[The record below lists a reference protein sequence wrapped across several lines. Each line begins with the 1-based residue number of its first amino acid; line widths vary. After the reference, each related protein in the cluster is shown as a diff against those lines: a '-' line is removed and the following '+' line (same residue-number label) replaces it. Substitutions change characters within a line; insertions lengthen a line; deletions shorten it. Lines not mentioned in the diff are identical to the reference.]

1 MNFFEQQDRSKQ
13 ATKKLLGL
21 FGAAVLVICTCV
33 YFAVMLTINVTPL
46 SSWLFR
52 DYGCVPMATTAHS
65 GELKS
70 VIDST
75 FLDATTLPGMGKDY
89 GLKGG
94 LGGSRSSGR
103 TSGFGNSKG
112 ADRTSGFGNSSGTDR
127 YDNNRY
133 GRDNR
138 SLQYRSSG
146 RSIGPT
152 CRPPLVWWDPKV
164 FCWTFFGTAGAIG
177 GLSSW
182 KINQLKAGGAVIASE
197 LGGIRV
203 LPEIATPAEQQLLN
217 VVEEMAIAASMA
229 VPPVYI
235 LRDEHGINA
244 FAAGYTIN
252 DAVIGVTAGCLDLLS
267 RDELQ
272 GVVAHEFSHILNGDM
287 AMNIKLSG
295 MLHGILCL
303 HVTGRVMSDCIWL
316 DRDSNPMAILGILL
330 RIIGFSGFVSGRLIQ
345 SAISR
350 QREFLADASAV
361 QFTRNADG
369 IAGALERIG
378 GISSAVHSPYAETA
392 SHMFF
397 SPAVSF
403 SWVAGLF
410 DTHPPIEKR
419 IQLVRGAGQKLGTS
433 LIVNGQKV
441 PTIKP
446 IETIG
451 MVGFAGSS
459 STEII
464 DELESEAE
472 IHEAP
477 AIGIYATLAN
487 VYALL
492 LVGGATWTEHRECR
506 KDQMAYL
513 AQFEEPAVMEQLE
526 DLRKTITGVSTQE
539 RLALLEHHLPQLRH
553 TEHVSRLLKCAYGL
567 VEFSPPEQWPLVY
580 LVLHHRLAPQAG
592 TRQEIYQS
600 IGDICQELF
609 AILSTLA
616 HLSFDN
622 PQDIEHGFEAALFRL
637 PNSCVSGVKLGESL
651 SWRDFQRDLAK
662 IACAVPKVKQ
672 VVMAAALEMLT
683 SQRRVHADGLD
694 LMRSIAI
701 LLDAPVPAILDR
713 IPVIQGVRS

>member
-21 FGAAVLVICTCV
+21 FGTAVLIICTCV

-46 SSWLFR
+46 SSVLLG
-52 DYGCVPMATTAHS
+52 DHGCVPTVTSAYS

-70 VIDST
+70 VIDGT
-75 FLDATTLPGMGKDY
+75 FLDASGIEKDY
-89 GLKGG
+89 SLKGG
-94 LGGSRSSGR
+94 LGGSRTSGR
-103 TSGFGNSKG
+103 TSGFGNSR
-112 ADRTSGFGNSSGTDR
+112 DTE
-127 YDNNRY
+127 RY

-138 SLQYRSSG
+138 SLYYRSG
-146 RSIGPT
+146 RSGGSRGTT
-152 CRPPLVWWDPKV
+152 CRPPWVWWDLRV
-164 FCWTFFGTAGAIG
+164 FSWTFFGTAGVIG
-177 GLSSW
+177 GLSFW

-217 VVEEMAIAASMA
+217 VVEEMAIAASIA

-235 LRDEHGINA
+235 LRNERGINA

-252 DAVIGVTAGCLDLLS
+252 DAVIGVTAGCLDSLS

-272 GVVAHEFSHILNGDM
+272 GVIAHEFSHILNGDM
-287 AMNIKLSG
+287 AMNTNLSG

-316 DRDSNPMAILGILL
+316 ERDSNPVAILGILL
-330 RIIGFSGFVSGRLIQ
+330 RIIGFSGFVSGRMIQ

-369 IAGALERIG
+369 IAGALERIS

-403 SWVAGLF
+403 SWVEGWF

-419 IQLVRGAGQKLGTS
+419 IQLVRGAGQKLGS
-433 LIVNGQKV
+433 NLVVNGQQV

-446 IETIG
+446 IKPIG
-451 MVGFAGSS
+451 LMGFAGSG
-459 STEII
+459 STELAS
-464 DELESEAE
+464 ELESEAA
-472 IHEAP
+472 IPVGP
-477 AIGIYATLAN
+477 AVGVYVTLAN

-492 LVGGATWTEHRECR
+492 LVGGATWTENRECR
-506 KDQMAYL
+506 KEQMTYL
-513 AQFEEPAVMEQLE
+513 ARLEEPALMEQLE
-526 DLRKTITGVSTQE
+526 DLRKTIIGVSTQE
-539 RLALLEHHLPQLRH
+539 RLASLDHHLPQLRH

-567 VEFSPPEQWPLVY
+567 AEFFPPNNWPLIY

-600 IGDICQELF
+600 IGEVRQELF

-622 PQDIEHGFEAALFRL
+622 SQDVEHGFDAALFRL
-637 PNSCVSGVKLGESL
+637 PNSYVSGVKLGESL
-651 SWRDFQRDLAK
+651 SWRDFQRDVAK

-672 VVMAAALEMLT
+672 ALMAAALEVLA

-694 LMRSIAI
+694 LMRLIAI
-701 LLDAPVPAILDR
+701 LLDAPVPPILDR
-713 IPVIQGVRS
+713 IPVLQGVRS